1 MKPLVLVTVVL
12 IAIQTVMNL
21 VIDWNKEKQVHDLVE
36 EVKEELVD

>member
-1 MKPLVLVTVVL
+1 VL
-12 IAIQTVMNL
+12 IAIQSMVNL